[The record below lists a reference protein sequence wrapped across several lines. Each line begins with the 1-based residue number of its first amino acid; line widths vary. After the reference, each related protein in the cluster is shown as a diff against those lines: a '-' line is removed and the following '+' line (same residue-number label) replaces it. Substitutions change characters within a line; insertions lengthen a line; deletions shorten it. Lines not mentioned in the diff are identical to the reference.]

1 MHETVLEA
9 VARVWHGLGVVAVS
23 GLRIVAIL
31 LLAWLALAV
40 LRRALRLLH
49 QRIGP
54 RLDDVE
60 AIKRATTLS
69 RVLRYTATVVI
80 GLITFVA
87 VLAELGVSVAPI
99 LGAAGV
105 VGLAVGFGAQSLVKD
120 YVTGLLLLVENQI
133 RQGDVVRL
141 GEHSGAVEEVT
152 LRYVRLRDYDGSV
165 YFIPNGTISTV
176 INMSREFSYAVLD
189 VRVGYSANLERAMR
203 IMQEVA
209 AALRQD
215 PDLAPQIQGE
225 MEIAG
230 VQDWAE
236 SGIVLRAR
244 IRVVASAQWTVR
256 RACLLR
262 LKSAFDAAGIE
273 IPLPQLMLHQGREE
287 VLAADGSPTDAA
299 PAR

>member
-9 VARVWHGLGVVAVS
+9 AARVWHGLGIAAVS
-23 GLRIVAIL
+23 GSRIVGIL
-31 LLAWLALAV
+31 LVAWLALV
-40 LRRALRLLH
+40 ITRRALRLMD
-49 QRIGP
+49 QRIGA
-54 RLDDVE
+54 RLDDAE
-60 AIKRATTLS
+60 TIKRAATLS

-87 VLAELGVSVAPI
+87 VLSEVGVSVAPI

-120 YVTGLLLLVENQI
+120 YVTGLFLLVENQI
-133 RQGDVVRL
+133 RQGDVVQL
-141 GEHSGAVEEVT
+141 GEHSGAVEEIT
-152 LRYVRLRDYDGSV
+152 LRYVRLRDYDGNV

-189 VRVGYSANLERAMR
+189 VRVGCGANLERAMR

-209 AALRQD
+209 TALRQE
-215 PDLAPQIQGE
+215 PELAPQIQGE
-225 MEIAG
+225 LEIAG
-230 VQDWAE
+230 VQDWSE
-236 SGIVLRAR
+236 SGVVLRAR

-273 IPLPQLMLHQGREE
+273 IPLPQLMLHQSREE

>member
-31 LLAWLALAV
+31 LVAWLALGLV
-40 LRRALRLLH
+40 RRALRLLH
-49 QRIGP
+49 QRIGA
-54 RLDDVE
+54 RLDDAE

-120 YVTGLLLLVENQI
+120 YVTGLFLLVENQI

-209 AALRQD
+209 AALRQE
-215 PDLAPQIQGE
+215 PELAPQIQGE
-225 MEIAG
+225 LEIAG

-287 VLAADGSPTDAA
+287 VPAADGSPTDAA

>member
-1 MHETVLEA
+1 
-9 VARVWHGLGVVAVS
+9 
-23 GLRIVAIL
+23 
-31 LLAWLALAV
+31 
-40 LRRALRLLH
+40 
-49 QRIGP
+49 
-54 RLDDVE
+54 
-60 AIKRATTLS
+60 
-69 RVLRYTATVVI
+69 
-80 GLITFVA
+80 
-87 VLAELGVSVAPI
+87 
-99 LGAAGV
+99 
-105 VGLAVGFGAQSLVKD
+105 
-120 YVTGLLLLVENQI
+120 
-133 RQGDVVRL
+133 
-141 GEHSGAVEEVT
+141 
-152 LRYVRLRDYDGSV
+152 
-165 YFIPNGTISTV
+165 
-176 INMSREFSYAVLD
+176 
-189 VRVGYSANLERAMR
+189 MR
-203 IMQEVA
+203 IMREVA